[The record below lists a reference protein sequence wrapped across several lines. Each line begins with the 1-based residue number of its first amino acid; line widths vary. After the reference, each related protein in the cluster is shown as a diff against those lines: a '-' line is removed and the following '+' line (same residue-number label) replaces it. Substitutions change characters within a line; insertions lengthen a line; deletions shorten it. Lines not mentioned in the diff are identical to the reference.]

1 MAAAD
6 TVALIERYYRAFN
19 AGDAEGMLAC
29 LADDVAHDVNQGAR
43 RTGKEAFR
51 AFSAHMERC
60 YAEQLENIVV
70 MATTDGARAAAEF
83 DVLGTY
89 IETDE
94 GLPPATGQTYR
105 LPAGAFFE
113 IRDGRIARVTTY
125 YNLAAWLK
133 QITALEP
140 PDELPGE
147 TPPA

>member
-19 AGDAEGMLAC
+19 AGDSEGMLAC
-29 LADDVAHDVNQGAR
+29 LAESVVHDVNQGAR

-51 AFSAHMERC
+51 AFTAHMDRC
-60 YAEQLENIVV
+60 YAEQLESLAV
-70 MATTDGARAAAEF
+70 MATADGARAAAEF

-94 GLPPATGQTYR
+94 GLPPASGQTYR
-105 LPAGAFFE
+105 LQAGAFFE
-113 IRDGRIARVTTY
+113 VQDGLITRVTMY

-133 QITALEP
+133 QIAAQAKEP
-140 PDELPGE
+140 AP
-147 TPPA
+147 

>member
-29 LADDVAHDVNQGAR
+29 LAEDVVHDVNQGAR

-51 AFSAHMERC
+51 AFSEHMDRC
-60 YAEQLENIVV
+60 YAEQLENLVV
-70 MATTDGARAAAEF
+70 MATADGARAAAEF

-105 LPAGAFFE
+105 LPAGAFFGV
-113 IRDGRIARVTTY
+113 RDGRIARVTTY
-125 YNLAAWLK
+125 YNLTAWLK
-133 QITALEP
+133 QITALESP
-140 PDELPGE
+140 EE